1 MPLQIFSFCAGG
13 AKGYMK
19 RIINNYMSL
28 KQLDAELLLQ
38 SV

>member
-1 MPLQIFSFCAGG
+1 MPLQIFSFRAGG

-28 KQLDAELLLQ
+28 KQLAELLLQ